1 MKHLSLKLRLTILH
15 TLVMSIVV
23 AIVLGLLLS
32 ISSREVL
39 SNVQNDL
46 ERRVNESYEDIS
58 VLGNELIFDSDFF
71 EIQDGVYLSSYN
83 EDSLSLLYGRI
94 PYGFEYELPFEEGK
108 IREVKSG
115 ENNYYVYD
123 SLVPIKGYAN
133 IVIRGIVSYNDA
145 EKEFETTIKTALI
158 LFPLLVALT
167 AVAGYLL
174 SRRAL
179 RPVSKITKTVK
190 EIREKEDLSRRVDL
204 GDGKDEIYTL
214 AHTFDE
220 LLKDVEK
227 SVEREK
233 RFTSDVAHE
242 LRTPLAVSKMAIE
255 DALDK
260 ATDEKILEDLSILKN
275 KNEMMTKMVSELLLL
290 SRADQ
295 GRITLS
301 KERLDISSLVEML
314 ALEFKELAKAKEI
327 EVEYEIEDGIYLEID
342 ETLFIR
348 MIDNVIENAIKYS
361 FENSKIKIILKR
373 KDDTIIL
380 SVQDEGIG
388 IKEENLTRIFDRF
401 YQEDESRNEKSAGLG
416 LSIVKWIAQKHDAEI
431 KVQSTPNKGTTFTFI
446 FKAEACGSLD

>member
-1 MKHLSLKLRLTILH
+1 MKHLSLKLRLTLLH

-204 GDGKDEIYTL
+204 GEGKDEIYTL

-242 LRTPLAVSKMAIE
+242 LRTPLAVSRMAIE

-275 KNEMMTKMVSELLLL
+275 KNEMMAKMVSELLLL
-290 SRADQ
+290 
-295 GRITLS
+295 
-301 KERLDISSLVEML
+301 
-314 ALEFKELAKAKEI
+314 LAKAKEI

-380 SVQDEGIG
+380 SVQDKGIG

-446 FKAEACGSLD
+446 FKEEVCGSLD

>member
-1 MKHLSLKLRLTILH
+1 
-15 TLVMSIVV
+15 
-23 AIVLGLLLS
+23 
-32 ISSREVL
+32 
-39 SNVQNDL
+39 
-46 ERRVNESYEDIS
+46 
-58 VLGNELIFDSDFF
+58 
-71 EIQDGVYLSSYN
+71 
-83 EDSLSLLYGRI
+83 
-94 PYGFEYELPFEEGK
+94 
-108 IREVKSG
+108 
-115 ENNYYVYD
+115 
-123 SLVPIKGYAN
+123 
-133 IVIRGIVSYNDA
+133 
-145 EKEFETTIKTALI
+145 
-158 LFPLLVALT
+158 
-167 AVAGYLL
+167 
-174 SRRAL
+174 
-179 RPVSKITKTVK
+179 
-190 EIREKEDLSRRVDL
+190 
-204 GDGKDEIYTL
+204 
-214 AHTFDE
+214 
-220 LLKDVEK
+220 
-227 SVEREK
+227 
-233 RFTSDVAHE
+233 
-242 LRTPLAVSKMAIE
+242 MA
-255 DALDK
+255 
-260 ATDEKILEDLSILKN
+260 
-275 KNEMMTKMVSELLLL
+275 KMVSELLLL

-446 FKAEACGSLD
+446 FKSEACGSLD